1 MLTKIYRAIMLAQ
14 ASSAANRTAA
24 YLSDH
29 QLNDWGY
36 TRGSFTA
43 AMVAQVKADF
53 DAADKAQAAS
63 AGFQPVTFSQLPAQ
77 AAHCRSQAH
86 HTEKPC
92 RTIVRASVCRGKY
105 ETSYIYQRLPS
116 QKL

>member
-1 MLTKIYRAIMLAQ
+1 MWKFITLDRRSYETKEIKMLTKIYRAIMLVQ

-36 TRGSFTA
+36 TRGSFAA

-53 DAADKAQAAS
+53 DSADKAQAAN
-63 AGFQPVTFSQLPAQ
+63 AGFQPVAFSELPA
-77 AAHCRSQAH
+77 
-86 HTEKPC
+86 
-92 RTIVRASVCRGKY
+92 
-105 ETSYIYQRLPS
+105 
-116 QKL
+116 

>member
-1 MLTKIYRAIMLAQ
+1 MLKKIYRAMVLAH

-36 TRGSFTA
+36 TRGSFAA

-53 DAADKAQAAS
+53 DAADKAQVAN
-63 AGFQPVTFSQLPAQ
+63 AGFQPIAFSKLPA
-77 AAHCRSQAH
+77 
-86 HTEKPC
+86 
-92 RTIVRASVCRGKY
+92 
-105 ETSYIYQRLPS
+105 
-116 QKL
+116 